1 MESKTR
7 RVVCWKCKET
17 FRVDVSEI
25 VKPVVVVYRAA
36 DKSAQQQKP
45 KQKLIVK
52 CPNCGA
58 DNEVLV

>member
-1 MESKTR
+1 MPTTTR

-36 DKSAQQQKP
+36 DHSPQQQTP
-45 KQKLIVK
+45 QQKLIVK

-58 DNEVLV
+58 DNEVLL

>member
-1 MESKTR
+1 MEPKTR

-25 VKPVVVVYRAA
+25 AEAVVVVHRTL
-36 DKSAQQQKP
+36 DKSTQEQKP

-52 CPNCGA
+52 CPNCKA
-58 DNEVLV
+58 DNEVRV